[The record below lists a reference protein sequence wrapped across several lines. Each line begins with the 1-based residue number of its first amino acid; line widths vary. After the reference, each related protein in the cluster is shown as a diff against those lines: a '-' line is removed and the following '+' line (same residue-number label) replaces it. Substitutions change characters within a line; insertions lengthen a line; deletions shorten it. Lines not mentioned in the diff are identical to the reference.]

1 MTSIAYI
8 EKPLDEEHL
17 KELHSIAQETFT
29 RIRKL
34 ALDVVNN
41 MEEFN
46 NQHENIKMANMTA
59 LMIRMTQEIS
69 KKIMDTLLVEMT
81 LNYVGLMASILD
93 TIGVVMIGGGEFSD
107 VEKNN

>member
-1 MTSIAYI
+1 MTSVAYI
-8 EKPLDEEHL
+8 EKPLAEKYLDKL
-17 KELHSIAQETFT
+17 SSIAQETFT
-29 RIRKL
+29 KIREL
-34 ALDVVNN
+34 ALEVVND
-41 MEEFN
+41 MEEFK

-69 KKIMDTLLVEMT
+69 KKIVDTLTVEMS

-93 TIGVVMIGGGEFSD
+93 ITGVVMIGGGGLSD